1 MEIAKTAATV
11 RLCFMAA
18 VCIIV
23 AATMP
28 PVSGGRPVMT
38 SARSIKKGAIK
49 YAAGH
54 IPKRPARHTVTVRH
68 CYISCLRLMIVP
80 KWVISR

>member
-1 MEIAKTAATV
+1 
-11 RLCFMAA
+11 MAA

-49 YAAGH
+49 YAA
-54 IPKRPARHTVTVRH
+54 RHTVTVRH
-68 CYISCLRLMIVP
+68 CCISCLRLMIVP

>member
-11 RLCFMAA
+11 RPCFMAA

-54 IPKRPARHTVTVRH
+54 IPKRPARH